1 MGWGEG
7 VVEGDRNLA
16 EDSVQLTALYF
27 ICSSQPSTSTVALMH
42 LFIQFDENLDQI

>member
-16 EDSVQLTALYF
+16 KDPVSLRQLSFT
-27 ICSSQPSTSTVALMH
+27 CNSQPSTSTLALMH
-42 LFIQFDENLDQI
+42 LFIQLDENLDQI